1 MKKSSEIN
9 NAAPVDLSQYQVRKT
24 NPIVK
29 VISYILL
36 TLWTLINIYPFFWL
50 ITYSLKT
57 NQEIL
62 GDNPMG
68 FPEKLMFSNYVEALK
83 PSRFNFLQYLKNS
96 TIVAVL
102 TIAITI
108 LAAMMATYAL
118 TRLIWKGRKTVNS
131 FFMLGLTIPM
141 HAAIIPI
148 FMSISKLGLKGTY
161 WEIVIPYSAFAL
173 SMAILICTGF
183 MIEIP
188 KDLDE
193 AACIDGCGVWGTFF
207 RVILP
212 LMTPAVSTI
221 GIYTFLQCWNE
232 YMLASI
238 LPECPKTLPIGI
250 ASFTSG
256 HNTDYGYRGAA
267 LVVSTLPILI
277 VYAFLS
283 NKIQEGFIAGAVKG

>member
-1 MKKSSEIN
+1 MGKNKAFENKASM
-9 NAAPVDLSQYQVRKT
+9 DLSQYQVKKT
-24 NPIVK
+24 NPV
-29 VISYILL
+29 VAAVTYVLL
-36 TLWTLINIYPFFWL
+36 IIWTLINLYPFFWL
-50 ITYSLKT
+50 IIYSLKT
-57 NQEIL
+57 NQEIT
-62 GDNPMG
+62 GSNPIG
-68 FPEKLMFSNYVEALK
+68 FPEKLMWSNYTEALK
-83 PSRFNFLQYLKNS
+83 PNRFNFLEYFKNS

-108 LAAMMATYAL
+108 LASMMATYAL
-118 TRLIWKGRKTVNS
+118 TRLVWKGRNAVNS

-141 HAAIIPI
+141 HAALIPI
-148 FMSISKLGLKGTY
+148 FMSVSKLGLKGTY

-173 SMAILICTGF
+173 AMAILICTGF
-183 MIEIP
+183 MVEIP

-193 AACIDGCGVWGTFF
+193 AAYIDGCGIWGIFF
-207 RVILP
+207 KVIVP
-212 LMTPAVSTI
+212 LMLPAFSTI

-238 LPECPKTLPIGI
+238 LPDCPKTIPLGI
-250 ASFTSG
+250 AQFTSG
-256 HNTDYGYRGAA
+256 HNTEYGRRGAA